1 MRLYSYSFFL
11 PFLLLLWGCSSSSKI
26 TSSWRSPD
34 RATLSFKK
42 VVVLGLIRDADR
54 TIREEMEQYLAS
66 ALRNRGQ
73 WAECACELYGPKE
86 FDQLNEQQAIE
97 KLKSK
102 EVDAV
107 LTIVL
112 LDKTKERY
120 YVPGHMNYTPY
131 GLYYNRFWGYS
142 RAIYGRIYSPGYYVT
157 DTKHFWESNLYDL
170 SSGELLYSSQSQ
182 SFDPPN
188 AAAMG
193 KDYGKLIV
201 EDLDSKRVIAFS
213 AVPTKAP

>member
-11 PFLLLLWGCSSSSKI
+11 PFVLLLWACSSSSKI

-102 EVDAV
+102 GVDAV

-131 GLYYNRFWGYS
+131 GFYYNRFWAT
-142 RAIYGRIYSPGYYVT
+142 RAPYTGGSILPAI
-157 DTKHFWESNLYDL
+157 
-170 SSGELLYSSQSQ
+170 
-182 SFDPPN
+182 
-188 AAAMG
+188 M
-193 KDYGKLIV
+193 
-201 EDLDSKRVIAFS
+201 
-213 AVPTKAP
+213 

>member
-1 MRLYSYSFFL
+1 LSYYATLFIFFFL
-11 PFLLLLWGCSSSSKI
+11 
-26 TSSWRSPD
+26 
-34 RATLSFKK
+34 TLSITA
-42 VVVLGLIRDADR
+42 VGLQFFF
-54 TIREEMEQYLAS
+54 EN
-66 ALRNRGQ
+66 NRGQ

-102 EVDAV
+102 GVDAV

-157 DTKHFWESNLYDL
+157 DTKYFWESNLYDL

-182 SFDPPN
+182 SFDPPT
-188 AAAMG
+188 AAVMG
-193 KDYGKLIV
+193 KEYGKLIV

-213 AVPTKAP
+213 AVPTKGP